1 MSLPLVQIKLTVSPE
16 AKALLARM
24 KNRTGAM
31 RAAAGAMDDENSFT
45 VSHIQARYL
54 NFPPGS
60 SRPAIGLRW
69 KTRRL
74 FTSIRANKAT
84 ATSTT
89 VKSAIGSNVKYAAIH
104 EFGGTTRPHVIE
116 AKKGKALK
124 FIKGGQT
131 FLRRRVNHPGSRF
144 TARKFVQ
151 TGINDRL
158 ADYGQ
163 SMSAAI
169 VKFWKEGE
177 GKP

>member
-1 MSLPLVQIKLTVSPE
+1 MSAPLVQIKLTVSPE
-16 AKALLARM
+16 ANTLLDRM
-24 KNRTGAM
+24 QNRPGMM
-31 RAAAGAMDDENSFT
+31 RAAAKAMDQENTFT
-45 VSHIQARYL
+45 LSHIQTRYL

-60 SRPAIGLRW
+60 SRPTIGLRW

-74 FTSIRANKAT
+74 FNSIRASKSV

-124 FIKGGQT
+124 FIIGGQT
-131 FLRRRVNHPGSRF
+131 LLRRRVNHPGSRF

-158 ADYGQ
+158 ADYGEA
-163 SMSAAI
+163 MSVAI
-169 VKFWKEGE
+169 VQFWKEN
-177 GKP
+177 KQ